1 MKTEYTGI
9 CPTCNGTG
17 HDKEKDMP
25 CHSWGL
31 ILAIRT
37 GSADFSHQVLA
48 VRWVQLGYNSVDGHL
63 TANGRRVPIREEVD
77 LFSRLRMDWIEP
89 EKRNYP

>member
-25 CHSWGL
+25 CHPCGGTG
-31 ILAIRT
+31 ILKPKST
-37 GSADFSHQVLA
+37 TKNESAT
-48 VRWVQLGYNSVDGHL
+48 R
-63 TANGRRVPIREEVD
+63 P
-77 LFSRLRMDWIEP
+77 
-89 EKRNYP
+89 